1 MRPCLIILALSL
13 AACGPEPRAI
23 PAPAPIP
30 ADLLVPPPGW
40 TGPTPRTEGAFAD
53 ATAAT
58 LGALNQ
64 CRGQLL
70 TIADIVTPAS

>member
-13 AACGPEPRAI
+13 AACGRDPAVTI
-23 PAPAPIP
+23 APAVIP
-30 ADLLVPPPGW
+30 PDLLLPPRGY
-40 TGPTPRTEGAFAD
+40 TGPTPRTEGQLAD
-53 ATAAT
+53 AAAAT

-70 TIADIVTPAS
+70 AISDIATPQP